1 MKQKHITQAGF
12 TLIELLVVLSM
23 MTLLMTAIVINFNVT
38 RAARSAVLAQNET
51 ITNIRKA
58 QSDMLSSRDVPVSGA
73 GPAKFYVVRFE
84 ANKTQYKIQAIDNS
98 YQLYDIETV
107 TLPGE
112 VKVGA
117 FTDGSLC
124 LEVLFAAPFGKM
136 YLNPD
141 PACTENVA
149 AIAQNP
155 ITLYGLND
163 QTMALTLVPTN
174 GAASKS
180 ISLHSLT
187 GRIDAD

>member
-1 MKQKHITQAGF
+1 MKQKYLNQTGF

-23 MTLLMTAIVINFNVT
+23 MTLLMSAIVINFNRT

-51 ITNIRKA
+51 VTNIRKT
-58 QSDMLSSRDVPVSGA
+58 QSYMLSSRDVPGG
-73 GPAKFYVVRFE
+73 GPAKFYIVRF
-84 ANKTQYKIQAIDNS
+84 QSGSPSYKIQAVDNS
-98 YQLYDIETV
+98 YQLFDVETV

-112 VKVGA
+112 VIVSGFSESAK
-117 FTDGSLC
+117 C

-141 PACTENVA
+141 PGCDEDIA

-155 ITLYGLND
+155 ITLYGLID
-163 QTMALTLVPTN
+163 QTVSLTLTPTN